1 MSYLARIDRKLNEL
15 VKSKSAE
22 EAEKEPTEE
31 EKDEERLREI
41 EERIADL
48 VDLLSQNVTRESA
61 DAKVSEHRER
71 VQSGKGESRPLL
83 KVYHDHGGKRI
94 ATTRRTQVSPTSA
107 ANLLVFIEITAIFC
121 VWLCMQDTRM
131 NLVFIMFFMPHLFLV
146 VVSWLAMHL
155 LAFGWACA
163 LRHVYGAAAAE
174 QDDAGGLAQAEDAG
188 WKARQGPGACPA
200 HPGGRAGGYPG
211 EAVAARWQQK
221 TPPRRRLS
229 YKRGRDAPKMR
240 PLPEEA

>member
-61 DAKVSEHRER
+61 DAKVGEHRER

-94 ATTRRTQVSPTSA
+94 ATTRRTQV
-107 ANLLVFIEITAIFC
+107 NFFVFIELTLVLC

-131 NLVFIMFFMPHLFLV
+131 NLVFIMFFMPHLLLV
-146 VVSWLAMHL
+146 LVSWLAMHL
-155 LAFGWACA
+155 LAFAWACA
-163 LRHVYGAAAAE
+163 LRHVYGAAAE
-174 QDDAGGLAQAEDAG
+174 QDDAGGLAQAEDARG
-188 WKARQGPGACPA
+188 EARQGPGARPA
-200 HPGGRAGGYPG
+200 HPGGRAGRDLG
-211 EAVAARWQQK
+211 EAAWARRQPK
-221 TPPRRRLS
+221 TPPRGRLS

-240 PLPEEA
+240 PLLEEA